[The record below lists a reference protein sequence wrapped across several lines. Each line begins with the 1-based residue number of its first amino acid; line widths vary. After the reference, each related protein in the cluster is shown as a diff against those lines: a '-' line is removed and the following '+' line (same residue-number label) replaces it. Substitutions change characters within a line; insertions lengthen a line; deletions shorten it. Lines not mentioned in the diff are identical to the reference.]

1 MVFLKQATS
10 VFWYALA
17 GCLALVAWGVISPE
31 TLENSTT
38 TITSGI
44 STVFGWYYLWLVAAI
59 VLFCLYL
66 IFSKLGHIK
75 LGSPDSKPEF
85 SLLSWFAMLFSAGM
99 GIGVVF
105 WSAAEPV
112 TYAFKSAPVAEIG
125 TDVAIKD
132 SLKYTFLH
140 WGISAWGIYAIVG
153 LTLAYFKFHKN
164 YPGLISSTLIP
175 LFGEKIMTGI
185 FGKIIDVLAVLA
197 TVIGV
202 AASLGFGSA
211 QINGGFHYL
220 FNTPDEFWM
229 QLLILAVTTV
239 LFMISAWSGIGRG
252 IKYLSNINMGIAL
265 ILFLLLFITGP
276 TLYILNMFTNA
287 FGSYVTDI
295 VEMSFRSAPQN
306 AGSREWINNW
316 TLFYWAFWI
325 SWSPFVGA
333 FIARISKGRT
343 VKEFLLGVLLVPS
356 FVCFIFFSIFGAS
369 ALNVENLGLAKLSN
383 MPIETMTFGMLEQ
396 YPLGFAMSLLMIVVI
411 AIFFITSADSATFVL
426 GMFTTNGL
434 SNPAQSVKM
443 SWGLIQAAVAAIVVY
458 FGGTQGLQNTVIIS
472 ALPFSFII
480 ILMAVSFYKSA
491 SEEVRKKESTVK

>member
-1 MVFLKQATS
+1 MKQVTS
-10 VFWYALA
+10 VFWYALI
-17 GCLALVAWGVISPE
+17 GCLALVVWGSVSPD

-38 TITSGI
+38 AITSSI
-44 STVFGWYYLWLVAAI
+44 ANLFGWYYLWLVAAI
-59 VLFCLYL
+59 VVFCFYL
-66 IFSKLGHIK
+66 IFSKFGHIK
-75 LGSPDSKPEF
+75 LGSKDTKPEF

-112 TYAFKSAPVAEIG
+112 TYAFKSAPVGEIG

-164 YPGLISSTLIP
+164 YPGLISSTMIP
-175 LFGEKIMTGI
+175 LFGEKRMTGV
-185 FGKIIDVLAVLA
+185 FGKIIDILAVLA

-202 AASLGFGSA
+202 AATLGFGSA
-211 QINGGFHYL
+211 QINGGLHYL
-220 FNTPDEFWM
+220 FNTPNTFWM
-229 QLLILAVTTV
+229 QLVILAISTV
-239 LFMISAWSGIGRG
+239 LFMISAWSGIGKG
-252 IKYLSNINMGIAL
+252 IKYLSTVNMGLAF
-265 ILFLLLFITGP
+265 ILFLLLFIMGP

-287 FGSYVTDI
+287 FGSYVTDL

-306 AGSREWINNW
+306 ATSREWINNW

-325 SWSPFVGA
+325 SWAPFVGS

-343 VKEFLLGVLLVPS
+343 IKEFLLGVLLVPS
-356 FVCFIFFSIFGAS
+356 FVCFIFFAIFGAS
-369 ALNVENLGLAKLSN
+369 SLNIESKGLAILSD

-396 YPLGFAMSLLMIVVI
+396 YPLGFFMSILTIIVI
-411 AIFFITSADSATFVL
+411 AIFFVTSADSATFVL
-426 GMFTTNGL
+426 GMFTTNGV
-434 SNPAQSVKM
+434 SNPAQSVKLA
-443 SWGLIQAAVAAIVVY
+443 WGIVQAAVAAVVVY

-472 ALPFSFII
+472 ALPFSIII
-480 ILMAVSFYKSA
+480 ILMTISFYKSVSA
-491 SEEVRKKESTVK
+491 EVREEDSAVKGKS